1 MSWLS
6 DILPRVKKRKR
17 RGPERGPREGVWEK
31 CEKCGAAA
39 FAADFRKT
47 GWVCAD
53 CDHHHRITAAQRA
66 EWFFDP
72 EPAAE
77 PLAANIRPLNFLR
90 FADGQSYEAR
100 LEKARDGEDWRES
113 AGAWRGRLLG
123 METVAVM
130 FDFNFMGGSMG
141 CVAGERFARAAEEAA
156 RLGLP
161 FLSFSASGGARMQEG
176 LASLLQMAKTTAALD
191 ALSRR
196 GLPYISVLS
205 DPCTGGVAAS
215 FALIADVVVAEPNAL
230 VGFAGPRVIR
240 ETVREELPEGFQR
253 SEFLLQHGNVDLIA
267 DRREMRETLARIIA
281 LLTKSPA
288 REGAEGD

>member
-17 RGPERGPREGVWEK
+17 GEHPERGPREGVWEK
-31 CEKCGAAA
+31 CEKCGSAGL
-39 FAADFRKT
+39 AADFRKS

-66 EWFFDP
+66 EWLFDAEP
-72 EPAAE
+72 PPAA
-77 PLAANIRPLNFLR
+77 LAANVRPLNFLR
-90 FADGQSYEAR
+90 FADGESYEERLTRAR
-100 LEKARDGEDWRES
+100 GEDDAREAAS
-113 AGAWRGRLLG
+113 AWRGSVLG
-123 METVAVM
+123 METVAVI

-161 FLSFSASGGARMQEG
+161 FISFSASGGARMQEG
-176 LASLLQMAKTTAALD
+176 LASLLQMAKTTASLD

-196 GLPYISVLS
+196 GLPYVSVLS

-215 FALIADVVVAEPNAL
+215 FALIADVVMDV
-230 VGFAGPRVIR
+230 
-240 ETVREELPEGFQR
+240 
-253 SEFLLQHGNVDLIA
+253 
-267 DRREMRETLARIIA
+267 
-281 LLTKSPA
+281 
-288 REGAEGD
+288 

>member
-17 RGPERGPREGVWEK
+17 GERPERGPREGVWEK
-31 CEKCGAAA
+31 CEKCGAAG
-39 FAADFRKT
+39 FAADYRKS

-66 EWFFDP
+66 EWLFDA
-72 EPAAE
+72 EPAPRALAE
-77 PLAANIRPLNFLR
+77 NIRPLDFLR
-90 FADGQSYEAR
+90 FAAGDESYDSR
-100 LEKARDGEDWRES
+100 LERAQDGDDGRES
-113 AGAWRGRLLG
+113 ALAWRGHLLG
-123 METVAVM
+123 QEVVAVM

-161 FLSFSASGGARMQEG
+161 FISFSASGGARMQEG

-196 GLPYISVLS
+196 GLPHISVLS

-215 FALIADVVVAEPNAL
+215 FALIADIVIAEPNAL

-253 SEFLLQHGNVDLIA
+253 SEFLLRHGNVDLIA
-267 DRREMRETLARIIA
+267 DRRELREKLARIA
-281 LLTKSPA
+281 GLLMKAPTRDA
-288 REGAEGD
+288 GE

>member
-17 RGPERGPREGVWEK
+17 GGRPERGPREGVWEK
-31 CEKCGAAA
+31 CEKCGAAG
-39 FAADFRKT
+39 FAADFRKS

-66 EWFFDP
+66 EWLFDS
-72 EPAAE
+72 EPA
-77 PLAANIRPLNFLR
+77 PVVLAANVRPLNFLR
-90 FADGQSYEAR
+90 FSDGESYAER
-100 LEKARDGEDWRES
+100 LERARGEDDSRE
-113 AGAWRGRLLG
+113 AARAWRGSILG
-123 METVAVM
+123 LETVAVI

-161 FLSFSASGGARMQEG
+161 FISFSASGGARMQEG
-176 LASLLQMAKTTAALD
+176 LASLLQMAKTTASLD

-196 GLPYISVLS
+196 GLPYVSVLS

-215 FALIADVVVAEPNAL
+215 FALIADVVIAEPNAL

-253 SEFLLQHGNVDLIA
+253 SEFLLRHGNVDLIV
-267 DRREMRETLARIIA
+267 DRREMRETLARIVA
-281 LLTKSPA
+281 LLTKAPA
-288 REGAEGD
+288 REAAQ

>member
-17 RGPERGPREGVWEK
+17 RDGAERAGPREGVWEK

-39 FAADFRKT
+39 FAADFRKS
-47 GWVCAD
+47 GWVCAS

-66 EWFFDP
+66 EWLFDA
-72 EPAAE
+72 EPAAVM
-77 PLAANIRPLNFLR
+77 LAGNVRPLNFLR
-90 FADGQSYEAR
+90 FADGESYAERLAR
-100 LEKARDGEDWRES
+100 ARGDDEWRE
-113 AGAWRGRLLG
+113 AAAAWRGSILG
-123 METVAVM
+123 REAVAVV

-161 FLSFSASGGARMQEG
+161 FISFAASGGARMQEG
-176 LASLLQMAKTTAALD
+176 LASLLQMAKTTASLD
-191 ALSRR
+191 ALARR
-196 GLPYISVLS
+196 GLPYVSVLS

-215 FALIADVVVAEPNAL
+215 FALIADVVIAEPNAL

-267 DRREMRETLARIIA
+267 DRRELRETLARVVG
-281 LLTKSPA
+281 LLTKAPA
-288 REGAEGD
+288 